1 MRLGVRGVGHEVV
14 LEGDV
19 EGRVVVGPPFG
30 DLEVGVVGDLEEGES
45 RREVDV
51 EVEAVGALTVFGL
64 DLRGSHAVSRGP
76 DLGGRRHA
84 LSVDV
89 SSSSQRSDEDDRPQ
103 ALRRA
108 SHLEVGVEFKVSS
121 ARRRTRTVVS
131 S

>member
-64 DLRGSHAVSRGP
+64 DLRGSHREPRSGP
-76 DLGGRRHA
+76 WRKAPRSIGRCLVEFPKIGRRRSPTGPSKS
-84 LSVDV
+84 LS
-89 SSSSQRSDEDDRPQ
+89 P
-103 ALRRA
+103 
-108 SHLEVGVEFKVSS
+108 
-121 ARRRTRTVVS
+121 
-131 S
+131 